1 MYHIHKNSYRFLF
14 LLSIAVILYATLYR
28 EAGQGDIELR
38 LFWTIKRAWSE
49 HSGYYWY
56 LILAVIHPIS
66 NFTIQRR
73 LMPFGFFLTAILQK
87 PDWKKAA
94 MMGFVFSA
102 AIEVSQ
108 VLLDRGLG
116 EFDDV
121 LHNTWGSLMGYCAAV
136 ILGYLFGHQ
145 KERYEGN
152 VKGAGLFFGMTI
164 LMFTILILYNRP
176 DWSVRLWRR
185 QSLCLLRRLLYPFY

>member
-1 MYHIHKNSYRFLF
+1 MFHIRKYLSRFLF
-14 LLSIAVILYATLYR
+14 FFSIAVILYATLYR
-28 EAGQGDIELR
+28 ETGQGTIRLQ
-38 LFWTIKRAWSE
+38 LFWTVKRAWKE

-56 LILAVIHPIS
+56 LILGNIAL
-66 NFTIQRR
+66 F
-73 LMPFGFFLTAILQK
+73 MPFGFFFTAILRK
-87 PDWKKAA
+87 PDWKKVFI
-94 MMGFVFSA
+94 MGFIFSSV
-102 AIEVSQ
+102 IEVTQ
-108 VLLDRGLG
+108 VLTDRGLG

-145 KERYEGN
+145 KERYEGK

-164 LMFTILILYNRP
+164 SMFTILILYNRP

-185 QSLCLLRRLLYPFY
+185 

>member
-1 MYHIHKNSYRFLF
+1 MSNIGGAMYHIHKNSYRFLF

-28 EAGQGDIELR
+28 EAGRGDIELR

-56 LILAVIHPIS
+56 LILGNIAL
-66 NFTIQRR
+66 F
-73 LMPFGFFLTAILQK
+73 MPFGFFLTAILQK

-185 QSLCLLRRLLYPFY
+185 QSLCLLRRLLYLFY

>member
-1 MYHIHKNSYRFLF
+1 MSNIGGAMYHIHKNSYRFLF

-56 LILAVIHPIS
+56 LILGNIAL
-66 NFTIQRR
+66 F
-73 LMPFGFFLTAILQK
+73 MPFGFFLTAILQK

>member
-1 MYHIHKNSYRFLF
+1 MHCLC
-14 LLSIAVILYATLYR
+14 LLDFSDCHPPK
-28 EAGQGDIELR
+28 AGLEESSHGGIC
-38 LFWTIKRAWSE
+38 
-49 HSGYYWY
+49 
-56 LILAVIHPIS
+56 
-66 NFTIQRR
+66 
-73 LMPFGFFLTAILQK
+73 
-87 PDWKKAA
+87 
-94 MMGFVFSA
+94 FSA

-136 ILGYLFGHQ
+136 ILGYLFGQQ
-145 KERYEGN
+145 KERYKGK

-176 DWSVRLWRR
+176 DWSMRLWRR
-185 QSLCLLRRLLYPFY
+185 

>member
-56 LILAVIHPIS
+56 LILGNIAL
-66 NFTIQRR
+66 F
-73 LMPFGFFLTAILQK
+73 MPFGFFLTAILQK

-136 ILGYLFGHQ
+136 IMEHVLGRRNKQFKGQLMGSILFLG
-145 KERYEGN
+145 
-152 VKGAGLFFGMTI
+152 
-164 LMFTILILYNRP
+164 FTITIDRK
-176 DWSVRLWRR
+176 SVV
-185 QSLCLLRRLLYPFY
+185 

>member
-1 MYHIHKNSYRFLF
+1 MSNIGGAMYHIHKYSYRFLF

-28 EAGQGDIELR
+28 EAGRGDIELR

-56 LILAVIHPIS
+56 LILGNIAL
-66 NFTIQRR
+66 F
-73 LMPFGFFLTAILQK
+73 MPFGFFLTAILQK

-145 KERYEGN
+145 KERYEGK

-164 LMFTILILYNRP
+164 SMFTILILYNRP

-185 QSLCLLRRLLYPFY
+185 